1 MSSNPS
7 HSPRHVSSVC
17 VCVCLSLSRTALSPP
32 TFHQLAKM
40 RAGMSKKLSATEA
53 EGTCTSETSA
63 CGGVASPEAFEM
75 VSAKD
80 LVPDAVADK
89 EGPATDG
96 AELKVAVAQE

>member
-1 MSSNPS
+1 MSSNQS
-7 HSPRHVSSVC
+7 HSPRYVS
-17 VCVCLSLSRTALSPP
+17 VCLSPVRPSHPPP